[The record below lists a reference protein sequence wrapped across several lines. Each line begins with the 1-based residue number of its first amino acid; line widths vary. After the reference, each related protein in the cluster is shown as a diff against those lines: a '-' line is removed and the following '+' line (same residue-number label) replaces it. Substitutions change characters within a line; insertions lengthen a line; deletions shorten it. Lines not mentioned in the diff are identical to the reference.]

1 MKLSLV
7 SGSVYNASLCKNDC
21 YYSMAEKKYW
31 KISLG
36 VMVIPR
42 ESIEFSH
49 SGLRPSWVNS
59 ILSLGITIT
68 PRDIFQYFF
77 SAIEYLLIMHVFWSV
92 FCSIL
97 LCRYSSNEFTG
108 TYPPMTTT
116 KLKTLFL
123 LGGLLES
130 SDDVVVPMAK
140 VVIIKHKWK

>member
-77 SAIEYLLIMHVFWSV
+77 SAIEYLLNNQLPSKVWSEKN
-92 FCSIL
+92 SIEQFGVHNVS
-97 LCRYSSNEFTG
+97 R
-108 TYPPMTTT
+108 
-116 KLKTLFL
+116 KLENSTLD
-123 LGGLLES
+123 G
-130 SDDVVVPMAK
+130 AK
-140 VVIIKHKWK
+140 EACKKV